1 MQRAEI
7 IDDINYRFQV
17 FPVVA
22 LIGPRQVGKTTLAK
36 EWASVKSDANGLYLD
51 LQDPMDLARLQ
62 APSLTITTELN
73 YIVIDEIQLRT
84 DIFPFLRSFVDKT
97 DRKIPILLLGS
108 ASRDLIQNGS
118 ESLAGRVT
126 FLEIPPFTPNET
138 GDNTERFSR
147 GGYPLSYLASSDENS
162 YLWRQEYIR
171 TFLERDLPQLGFNIP
186 APSMRRLW
194 EMVAHVHGNICN
206 FSELGRSLGVTD
218 RTIRNYL
225 DILTSS
231 FVVRTLKPWHENI
244 SKRQVKAPKLY
255 VRDTGILHSLLRIPN
270 AEQLAGHPKY
280 GASWEGYAIEAIVS
294 HFKLDLEDIYFWA
307 THSGAE
313 LDLLVIKEGKKL
325 GYEFKVTDKPSLS
338 KSMQI
343 ALKDLDLLKLTIVT
357 PGKFEKFKIDPRVE
371 VTTLGQLI
379 SG

>member
-7 IDDINYRFQV
+7 IKYIHHRFQV

-36 EWASVKSDANGLYLD
+36 EWASVKLGGNGLYLD

-62 APSLTITTELN
+62 APSLTITTDLK
-73 YIVIDEIQLRT
+73 YLVIDEIQLRT
-84 DIFPFLRSFVDKT
+84 DVFQFLRAFVDKT
-97 DRKIPILLLGS
+97 DRKIPILILGS

-118 ESLAGRVT
+118 ESLAGRIT
-126 FLEIPPFTPNET
+126 FLEIPPFTPAET
-138 GDNTERFSR
+138 GDNPERFSR

-218 RTIRNYL
+218 RTIRNYV

-255 VRDTGILHSLLRIPN
+255 VRDTGILHSLLRVPN
-270 AEQLAGHPKY
+270 SEQLAGHPKY
-280 GASWEGYAIEAIVS
+280 GASWEGYAIEGIIS
-294 HFKLDLEDIYFWA
+294 HFKLDLEDVYFWA

-313 LDLLVIKEGKKL
+313 LDLLVIKEGKKF
-325 GYEFKVTDKPSLS
+325 GYEFKVTDQPSLS
-338 KSMQI
+338 KSMQM
-343 ALKDLDLLKLTIVT
+343 ALKDLDLDKLTIVT
-357 PGKFEKFKIDPRVE
+357 PGKYEKFRIDPRVE

-379 SG
+379 RE